1 MDAPQTL
8 PAQLYLLAYD
18 PEKGRVRTGGQFALL
33 IRASIITELLLDGL
47 LAHEDGKLR
56 ATGLPSHDPVPAA
69 VLAQIEESRP
79 RSLAYWIRKDHRAAV
94 TAVRDEL
101 EAARLVRVELRRPF
115 LVFHRSFVTVR
126 DTRVPKRLAARV
138 SAALNGP
145 LSRVTPR
152 DAALVSLAAAGEL
165 ATVLPKKRRRSYQK
179 RIGELTERSGPV
191 GPALRKVIQQ
201 AKAAAAG

>member
-18 PEKGRVRTGGQFALL
+18 PERGRLRTGGQFGLL
-33 IRASIITELLLDGL
+33 IRAAIVTELLLSGRL
-47 LAHEDGKLR
+47 VHEGGKLR
-56 ATGLPSHDPVPAA
+56 ATGLPSDDPVPAA

-79 RSLAYWIRKDHRAAV
+79 RSLEHWIRKDRRAAV

-101 EAARLVRVELRRPF
+101 AAARLIRVESRRPF
-115 LVFHRSFVTVR
+115 LVFHRSVVTVR

-145 LSRVTPR
+145 LSRVAPH
-152 DAALVSLAAAGEL
+152 DAALVSLAAVGEL
-165 ATVLPKKRRRSYQK
+165 ATILPRKRRRSYKK
-179 RIGELTERSGPV
+179 RIGELAERGGPV
-191 GPALRKVIQQ
+191 VPAMRKVIQQ
-201 AKAAAAG
+201 TKAAAAG